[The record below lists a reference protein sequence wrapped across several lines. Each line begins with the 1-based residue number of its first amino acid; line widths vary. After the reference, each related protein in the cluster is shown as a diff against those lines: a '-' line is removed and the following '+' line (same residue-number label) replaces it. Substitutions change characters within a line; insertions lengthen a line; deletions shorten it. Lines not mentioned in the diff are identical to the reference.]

1 MVQVAYRDLMAL
13 HRVQSIRETCQQIT
27 VLRTLLRKVD
37 NQPSLAKAKITTSIY
52 R

>member
-1 MVQVAYRDLMAL
+1 MLQVVYRDLMAL

-27 VLRTLLRKVD
+27 VLQTLLRKVD
-37 NQPSLAKAKITTSIY
+37 NRASLAKAKITTSIY